1 MSDPIL
7 SAAACQGDEEAFY
20 ALVSGLK
27 RKLYSIA
34 FSYLGSEADALE
46 AVQETVCRAWMKCGK
61 LKEPAA
67 FDSWII
73 RILIRC
79 CIDEQQHRKRTLPLI
94 RDKDER
100 TAAEM
105 VSDSRLDLHQA
116 MLRLKPKYRHVLM
129 LKYFQDMTLTEIAKV
144 LDKPEG
150 TVKTWLHQGLKQ
162 LRGKMNAGG
171 ELYLGR

>member
-1 MSDPIL
+1 MNDPEL

-20 ALVSGLK
+20 TLVSKLK
-27 RKLYSIA
+27 RKLYGIA

-46 AVQETVCRAWMKCGK
+46 AVQETVCRAWIKCGK
-61 LKEPAA
+61 LKDPSA
-67 FDSWII
+67 FNSWMI

-79 CIDEQQHRKRTLPLI
+79 CIDEQKRRKRVLPLI
-94 RDKDER
+94 GDKDDR
-100 TAAEM
+100 MAEM
-105 VSDSRLDLHQA
+105 ISDSRLDLHQA

-129 LKYFQDMTLTEIAKV
+129 LKYYQDMTLTDIAKV

-162 LRGKMNAGG
+162 LRGKMDAGG
-171 ELYLGR
+171 EVYHG